1 MPIYQLDDS
10 LRFPLPELAREDG
23 LLAVGG
29 DLRPQ
34 RLLLAYTHGIF
45 PWYDEDSPI
54 LWWSPDPRTV
64 LFPERFHCPKRLRR
78 TLRQGKFRFTADA
91 AFDQVVAACA
101 APQSGDRDATWIT
114 PDMQDAY
121 TRLHKLGYA
130 HSFEAWYAGELA
142 GGLYGVCLGDCF
154 FGESM
159 FTRVRDASKGAL
171 AVLVEFALAQRFRL
185 IDCQNPTPHLHSLG
199 AEEIPRA
206 RYLAILAEALQ
217 TETQPGL
224 WHLSPRPQ

>member
-1 MPIYQLDDS
+1 MAIYQLDDS

-34 RLLLAYTHGIF
+34 RLLLAYAHGIF
-45 PWYDEDSPI
+45 PWYDEESPI

-64 LFPERFHCPKRLRR
+64 IFPERFHASRRLQR

-101 APQSGDRDATWIT
+101 APQGEDRETTWII
-114 PDMQDAY
+114 PEMQEAY
-121 TRLHKLGYA
+121 IRLHKLGYA
-130 HSFEAWYAGELA
+130 HSIEAWYAGELA
-142 GGLYGVCLGDCF
+142 GGVYGVSLGACF

-159 FTRVRDASKGAL
+159 FTRVRDASKCAL
-171 AVLVEFALAQRFRL
+171 ATLVKFALDRRFRF
-185 IDCQNPTPHLHSLG
+185 IDCQNPTAHLHSLG
-199 AEEIPRA
+199 AQDIPRA
-206 RYLAILAEALQ
+206 RYLAMLAEAVQ
-217 TETQPGL
+217 EKTTPGL
-224 WHLSPRPQ
+224 WRLTAKP